1 MKKEIRKCECKAG
14 RDYIGVGGGVLIL
27 NKKKEVLLMKRG
39 KNAKNE
45 IGWWSKPGG
54 TVEYGERAVAAM
66 KREIKEEIGIEI
78 DIWGYLPHVDHVIKG
93 DRQHWIAINYLANV
107 KKGEVKNLEPY
118 KCDEIRWFALNDL
131 PKKITQTTREPIKN
145 YIEKKYIKL

>member
-1 MKKEIRKCECKAG
+1 MEKEFEKCQCKVG

-45 IGWWSKPGG
+45 AGWWSKPGG
-54 TVEYGERAVAAM
+54 TVEYAEKVIMAM

-78 DIWGYLPHVDHVIKG
+78 DIWGSLPHTDHIIKKEG
-93 DRQHWIAINYLANV
+93 QHWVAFNYLASV
-107 KKGEVKNLEPY
+107 KKGEVKNLEPH
-118 KCDEIRWFALNDL
+118 KCDEIKWFALDNL

-145 YIEKKYIKL
+145 YLEKKYIKL